1 MSFQD
6 FKRNNK
12 QTTLLELTPLIDVV
26 FLLLIFFMVSTT
38 FTSTETG
45 VNIKLPKSTIKEVIE
60 TREIIISITKG
71 HDIYINSKKVNINN
85 FQKIL
90 KETLRHSRKDNVVIR
105 GDKNIDYGFV
115 VKIMTISKNAGAKV
129 LDIATELEQ

>member
-45 VNIKLPKSTIKEVIE
+45 INIKLPKSTIKEVIE

-71 HDIYINSKKVNINN
+71 QDIYINSKKVNINN

-90 KETLRHSRKDNVVIR
+90 KQTLRHSRKDNVVIR
-105 GDKNIDYGFV
+105 GDKNINYGFV
-115 VKIMTISKNAGAKV
+115 VKIMTISKNAGAKI